1 MIKSAILLDA
11 TRHMLALLAGA
22 VLVCGPL
29 GHAQSTTSARLSGEV
44 TDASGAVVRKAQITA
59 LDTDTNLTTITTSD
73 DAGNYAFNSLP
84 VGHYK
89 VTAAAAGFETLIETN
104 IQLTVGESATLNLP
118 LKTGGAAE
126 TIIVSGS
133 ADLINTTTA
142 DLSQAVGEDT
152 VKELPLNGRDP
163 GTLVT
168 LSAGVTNELN
178 SNASTLQT
186 TNSFPNETGASAG
199 GQRQGS
205 TWYLLDGVSH
215 MDTYLM
221 LALPFPNPDA
231 TQEFR
236 VISNNF
242 DARNGFAPS
251 AIVSIQTKSG
261 TNSYHGGAFEF
272 FRNSSFNAADYFS
285 GPGHNSPKSVDPL
298 HRNQFGGFVGG
309 PVPHF
314 KNKLFFFT
322 NYQGTRQTSQ
332 SETNTTYTPTQAER
346 NGDFT
351 ALLSNTTATGV
362 PDPII
367 LPAPF
372 VNNKINASKYY
383 SPGAVKLLA
392 DIPVGGDPQTGEI
405 NVAFPKQ
412 PTSFNE
418 NTSRLDYN
426 LSDSQRLFVRSF
438 VNYYNQTA
446 QGTPGNILV
455 GVAGTNGIFLSDVIN
470 HTWTINPTTLNTL
483 AFGYIGY
490 DLTNGSPVRGANG
503 NPLCLSQFINVQDP
517 PNECYIE
524 DFNVSDGSN
533 NYALDFGFT
542 SFSSNPFKTRRTNF
556 SLSDTFTKTIGHHTI
571 NAGLDVFHRHLTEAS
586 LFVESPSI
594 NFDGHYNNYTSSISG
609 TTYDVPFADF
619 LLGETQSISQ
629 GAGEQ
634 NTTSQWMLGFYGQ
647 DQYKIKPNLTVTL
660 GLRWDPNTPAQ
671 VAGGRGADYV
681 PGQQSTRFPNA
692 PLGLVFPGDKN
703 IDDRLYKASYG
714 YFEPRVGIAWT
725 PRATTSVRAAFGLF
739 TTPMED
745 AFYQQIGDVAPFSPQ
760 YTLSNGP
767 NGSSAVHIP
776 FDNPWTNFP
785 GGGGLTAGQSPFPP
799 FAGPNQNPSSQSQF
813 LTSSS
818 SSLSVPATFSHT
830 LKLGVTQSWNLSVEQ
845 QFGKADA
852 LHLAYVGN
860 ESYHQATTVD
870 ANPGIAVGAGV
881 QPPSNNPRINTT
893 FGSVIQVQ
901 DGGTS
906 SYNALQAGFEHKF
919 AHGLRLQSNY
929 TWSRTTDV
937 GGSGDPTFES
947 SVSDPYYVGHDGG
960 ISSLNVPH
968 VWVTSGIYR
977 LPSFSTGNFLMK
989 KLVSG
994 WELSAI
1000 YTAMSGEPF
1009 SINPGHGRNRSG
1021 FDVGQDLVDN
1031 VPGVSRAVR
1040 QGGKSHWLKQ
1050 YVNPAAFTQ
1059 NRYGTAGN
1067 FGKYSIDRPP
1077 VYDLDTAFIKNFS
1090 VHEGINTQFRWEMFN
1105 ATNTPSFGAP
1115 NHNLSSGNFGQ
1126 IQSTG
1131 PIPARVMQAA
1141 LKITF

>member
-1 MIKSAILLDA
+1 MTRRAILLGG
-11 TRHMLALLAGA
+11 TRTLLALLAGA
-22 VLVCGPL
+22 VLVCGPR
-29 GHAQSTTSARLSGEV
+29 GYAQSTTSARLSGEV
-44 TDASGAVVRKAQITA
+44 TDTSGAVVRNAQVTA
-59 LDTDTNLTTITTSD
+59 LDTDTNLMATATSD

-89 VTAAAAGFETLIETN
+89 VTAAATGFKTLVETDVL
-104 IQLTVGESATLNLP
+104 LTVGESATLNLP
-118 LKTGGAAE
+118 LKVGGEAE
-126 TIIVSGS
+126 TIMVSGGT
-133 ADLINTTTA
+133 DLINTTTA
-142 DLSQAVGEDT
+142 DLSQVVDEDT

-251 AIVSIQTKSG
+251 AIVSIQTKAG
-261 TNSYHGGAFEF
+261 TNHYHGGAFDF
-272 FRNSSFNAADYFS
+272 LRNSSFNAADYFS
-285 GPGHNSPKSVDPL
+285 GPGHDSPKSVDPL

-309 PVPHF
+309 PVPFF
-314 KNKLFFFT
+314 KDKLFFFT

-332 SETNTTYTPTQAER
+332 SETNTTFTPTQAER

-362 PDPII
+362 VDPII

-372 VNNKINASKYY
+372 VNNKVNPALF

-392 DIPVGGDPQTGEI
+392 DIPVGSNPQTGEV

-426 LSDSQRLFVRSF
+426 LSDTQRLFVRSF

-446 QGTPGNILV
+446 EGTPGNILV
-455 GVAGTNGIFLSDVIN
+455 GVPGTNGIFLSDVIN

-490 DLTNGSPVRGANG
+490 DLTNGSPVLGTNG
-503 NPLCLSQFINVQDP
+503 KPLCLSQFINVQDP
-517 PNECYIE
+517 PNECYLE
-524 DFNVSDGSN
+524 DLNVSDGSN

-542 SFSSNPFKTRRTNF
+542 SFSSSPVKTKRTDF
-556 SLSDTFTKTIGHHTI
+556 TLSDTLTKTIGRHTI
-571 NAGLDVFHRHLTEAS
+571 VVGVDVFHRHHTEAS
-586 LFVESPSI
+586 LSEESPSI
-594 NFDGHYNNYTSSISG
+594 NFDGHFNSYTSPISK
-609 TTYDVPFADF
+609 TLYDAPFADF
-619 LLGETQSISQ
+619 LFGEAQSISQ

-647 DQYKIKPNLTVTL
+647 DQYKLKPNLTVTL

-671 VAGGRGADYV
+671 VAGGRGADYI
-681 PGQQSTRFPNA
+681 PGQQSSRFPNA
-692 PLGLVFPGDKN
+692 PLGLVFPGDKG
-703 IDDRLYKASYG
+703 IDDRLYQATYG
-714 YFEPRVGIAWT
+714 YFEPRFGIAWA
-725 PRATTSVRAAFGLF
+725 PHPTTSVRAAFGLF

-745 AFYQQIGDVAPFSPQ
+745 AFYQEIGDVAPFSPQ

-767 NGSSAVHIP
+767 NSTSPVPIP
-776 FDNPWTNFP
+776 FDNPWTNFS
-785 GGGGLTAGQSPFPP
+785 GGGGLAAGQSPFPP
-799 FAGPNQNPSSQSQF
+799 FAGPNQTPSSASLF

-818 SSLSVPATFSHT
+818 SSLSVPATFSPT
-830 LKLGVTQSWNLSVEQ
+830 LKLGVTESWNLSVEQ
-845 QFGKADA
+845 QFGKANA
-852 LHLAYVGN
+852 LHLAYVGS
-860 ESYHQATTVD
+860 ESYHQATAVD

-881 QPPSNNPRINTT
+881 QPPSSNPRINPT
-893 FGSVIQVQ
+893 FGSVLQVQ

-906 SYNALQAGFEHKF
+906 SYSALQAGFQHRF
-919 AHGLRLQSNY
+919 AHGLQFQTNY

-937 GGSGDPTFES
+937 GGSGDPTFEA
-947 SVSDPYYVGHDGG
+947 SVTDPYDVGHDKG
-960 ISSLNVPH
+960 ISSLNVPN
-968 VWVTSGIYR
+968 VWVTSAIYS
-977 LPSFSTGNFLMK
+977 LPSFSNRNFLMK
-989 KLVSG
+989 NLVGG

-1000 YTAMSGEPF
+1000 YTAESGEPF
-1009 SINPGHGRNRSG
+1009 SINPGNGRNRSG
-1021 FDVGQDLVDN
+1021 FDVGQDLVDS
-1031 VPGVSRAVR
+1031 VPGVPRAVR
-1040 QGGKSHWLKQ
+1040 QGGKSHWLNQ
-1050 YVNPAAFTQ
+1050 YFNPAAFAP
-1059 NRYGTAGN
+1059 NEYGTAGD
-1067 FGKYSIDRPP
+1067 FVKYSIDRPP
-1077 VYDLDTAFIKNFS
+1077 VYDMDSAFIKNFS
-1090 VHEGINTQFRWEMFN
+1090 VHEGIKIQFRWEMFN
-1105 ATNTPSFGAP
+1105 ALNTPSFAAP
-1115 NHNLSSGNFGQ
+1115 GHNLSSGNIGQ

-1131 PIPARVMQAA
+1131 PIPARVMQGA
-1141 LKITF
+1141 LKLTF